1 MTAVVFAG
9 MLVGAGIWWV
19 WSGARP
25 ARAPLGVLLGRLGHS
40 DPRRNPGDRGARGE
54 VDLDARVGEW
64 ARRLGI
70 VERIVGAMR
79 SDLRVMHRS
88 ADQEAALLVTSAVL
102 GVAWGPVV
110 VFGARLVG
118 VTLPVAIALWLAL
131 LGGIVGV
138 VISIRSVRHGARE
151 RRRAFRHALSA
162 FCDVAG
168 MCLAA
173 GRGVE
178 SALQTAARAGDGF
191 AFEEI
196 RAALSSAYVRGD
208 TPWDGLMGLGT
219 DLAIGD
225 LTELGA
231 ALSLA
236 GVEGAAVRETVRS
249 KARTI
254 RERLTA
260 ESEQT
265 AATVTER
272 MGIPATFL
280 LLGFVVFLG
289 FPAIAVMFQ

>member
-1 MTAVVFAG
+1 MTLVVVAG
-9 MLVGAGIWWV
+9 ALVGAGLWSV
-19 WSGARP
+19 WAGWMPTRE
-25 ARAPLGVLLGRLGHS
+25 PLGVLLGRIGQPSVVTPS
-40 DPRRNPGDRGARGE
+40 DQHA
-54 VDLDARVGEW
+54 DLDRRVGVW
-64 ARRLGI
+64 ARRVGI
-70 VERIVGAMR
+70 VDRLVVGMR
-79 SDLRVMHRS
+79 TDLRVLHRG
-88 ADQEAALLVTSAVL
+88 ADQEAALLLTAAVL
-102 GVAWGPVV
+102 GAAWGPVV
-110 VFGARLVG
+110 VLGGRLVG
-118 VTLPVAIALWLAL
+118 VELPLAIAVWLAL
-131 LGGIVGV
+131 GGVVVGV
-138 VISIRSVRHGARE
+138 VGSVRSVRVGART
-151 RRRAFRHALSA
+151 RRQAFRHALAA

-178 SALQTAARAGDGF
+178 SALQTAAQAGDGW
-191 AFEEI
+191 AFDEL
-196 RAALSSAYVRGD
+196 RATLGSAYVRGD

-219 DLAIGD
+219 EMAIGD
-225 LTELGA
+225 LTEMGA

-272 MGIPATFL
+272 MGVPATFL

-289 FPAIAVMFQ
+289 YPAIAVMFQ

>member
-1 MTAVVFAG
+1 VTLVVVAG
-9 MLVGAGIWWV
+9 ALVGAGLWSV
-19 WSGARP
+19 WAGWMPTRE
-25 ARAPLGVLLGRLGHS
+25 PLGVLLGRIGQPSVVTPS
-40 DPRRNPGDRGARGE
+40 DQHA
-54 VDLDARVGEW
+54 DLDRRVGVW
-64 ARRLGI
+64 ARRVGI
-70 VERIVGAMR
+70 VDRLVLAMR
-79 SDLRVMHRS
+79 TDLRVLHRG
-88 ADQEAALLVTSAVL
+88 ADQEAALLLTAAVL
-102 GVAWGPVV
+102 GAAWGPVV
-110 VFGARLVG
+110 VLGGRLVG
-118 VTLPVAIALWLAL
+118 VELPLAIAVWLAL
-131 LGGIVGV
+131 GGVVVGV
-138 VISIRSVRHGARE
+138 VGSVRSVRVGART
-151 RRRAFRHALSA
+151 RRQAFRHALAA

-178 SALQTAARAGDGF
+178 SALQTAAQAGDGW
-191 AFEEI
+191 AFDEL
-196 RAALSSAYVRGD
+196 RATLGSAYVRGD

-219 DLAIGD
+219 EMAIGD
-225 LTELGA
+225 LTEMGA

-272 MGIPATFL
+272 MGVPATFL

-289 FPAIAVMFQ
+289 YPAIAVMFR